1 MLSLKEHPEG
11 IVFKIFVQPR
21 SSKNTIAGIHGDAL
35 KIRLTAP
42 PVDNAANKMCVQF
55 LAKCLGVS
63 KSSLEIVSGHT
74 GRNKQILLRCE
85 GGGDTETERTRL
97 SGLIAS
103 IISS

>member
-35 KIRLTAP
+35 KIKLTAP

-63 KSSLEIVSGHT
+63 KSSLEIMSGHT
-74 GRNKQILLRCE
+74 GRNKQILLRSE
-85 GGGDTETERTRL
+85 GDGDTETERTRL
-97 SGLIAS
+97 SDLLAS
-103 IISS
+103 LISS

>member
-11 IVFKIFVQPR
+11 IVFKIFVQAR

-42 PVDNAANKMCVQF
+42 PVDDAANKMCVKF
-55 LAKCLGVS
+55 LAKCLDVS
-63 KSSLEIVSGHT
+63 KSSLEIISGHT

-85 GGGDTETERTRL
+85 GDGDTETERTRL

-103 IISS
+103 LISS